1 MSGTN
6 PTSGAGNA
14 GIPPVQ
20 TVPGGT
26 GRSVAWLQWLGPLAV
41 LACGALLWAVEPR
54 GQVYFPRCALYA
66 ATGLQ
71 CPGCGGLR
79 ATHALLNGDW
89 SAAWKLN
96 ALYVCYLPILS
107 WVGLAFVARRF
118 GRRLPNPF
126 AAPWMIGTLFGF
138 AMVFGVLRNLPM
150 FAR

>member
-6 PTSGAGNA
+6 PTSGTGNP
-14 GIPPVQ
+14 GIPPVLPI
-20 TVPGGT
+20 PGKA
-26 GRSVAWLQWLGPLAV
+26 GRGAWLSWALPLSLLGV
-41 LACGALLWAVEPR
+41 GALLWAVEPR

-66 ATGLQ
+66 ATGWQ

-79 ATHALLNGDW
+79 ATHALLNGNLA
-89 SAAWKLN
+89 AAWRLN

-107 WVGLAFVARRF
+107 WVGLVFVARSF

-126 AAPWMIGTLFGF
+126 AASWVIGALLGF
-138 AMVFGVLRNLPM
+138 AMVFGVLRNLPV